1 MSERR
6 TKTPVSRNSQS
17 QLLSELEALIVTS
30 LNKEN
35 GFTTYKRHLRRV
47 LDNTELEGICWVNFN
62 RRSITQLTL
71 SS

>member
-1 MSERR
+1 M
-6 TKTPVSRNSQS
+6 
-17 QLLSELEALIVTS
+17 SELEALIVTS